1 MELNDLVAHFNSL
14 CDTSPL
20 DIETMGVL
28 VEVARASVEA
38 VAAATAA
45 AAVGW
50 LAAVLD
56 PVDPLER
63 LFLQMI
69 QETHGTEEP
78 VTWPLLV
85 AVAVLR
91 NKGTQ
96 AVYDIKYA
104 TVSSMW
110 STRTVPHE
118 EPWIKAAA
126 AHNAL
131 RVAVGLVPYSDPHI
145 QELLASRSNSRIE
158 AQAVAA
164 FAPSEAA
171 PSEGAPSEGFEPAAL
186 EQVRSDGWNVGKPR
200 NPMLWT
206 TVQLTLPG
214 KYYCLPTDVGPTS
227 VVLFSHGFPFRD
239 DSVESTR
246 NGLNMGRTIIVYVT
260 DTFMAVIQERT
271 AIRVERT
278 GTPMIGLF
286 QCGLTITYMPSEI

>member
-14 CDTSPL
+14 CDISPL

-38 VAAATAA
+38 VAEAAVAAEA

-63 LFLQMI
+63 LFLQMM

-78 VTWPLLV
+78 ATWPLLV

-158 AQAVAA
+158 AQAVVA
-164 FAPSEAA
+164 F
-171 PSEGAPSEGFEPAAL
+171 APSEGFEPAAL

-286 QCGLTITYMPSEI
+286 QCGLTLTYMPSEI

>member
-14 CDTSPL
+14 CDISPL

-38 VAAATAA
+38 VAEAAVAAEA

-63 LFLQMI
+63 LFLQMM

-78 VTWPLLV
+78 ATWPLLV

-158 AQAVAA
+158 AQAVVA
-164 FAPSEAA
+164 F
-171 PSEGAPSEGFEPAAL
+171 APSEGFEPAAL

-260 DTFMAVIQERT
+260 DTFMAVIQERA

-286 QCGLTITYMPSEI
+286 QCGLTLTYMPSEI